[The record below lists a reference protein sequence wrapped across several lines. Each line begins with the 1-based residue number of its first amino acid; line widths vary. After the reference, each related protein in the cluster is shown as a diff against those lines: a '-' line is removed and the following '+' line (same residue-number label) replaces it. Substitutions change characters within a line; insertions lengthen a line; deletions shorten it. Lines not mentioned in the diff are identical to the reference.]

1 MSYTKT
7 EITNDMENN
16 DVPKKFESYRNR
28 FLFLLLLFTIGNIVG
43 LIWELDWKAFVCRE
57 VIFIVL
63 ALLLAK
69 WKRIFKC

>member
-7 EITNDMENN
+7 EITNNMENN

-57 VIFIVL
+57 VIFI
-63 ALLLAK
+63 AFSLLIAK
-69 WKRIFKC
+69 WKRIFKV